1 MSTSKR
7 TVYVGNLPFGT
18 DEKTVRQ
25 VFEQIGPIK
34 GFRMALDK
42 TTGQPKGFGFVEYHE
57 DEHAVAAINSLDGQ
71 EMNGR
76 RLKVDTTENNREGED
91 EEDGAWGSR
100 ISMETK
106 KEIEQALRKLTLSEV
121 YDVVSEMKLLI
132 QRDRE
137 HAMNLLKSK
146 PVLAQALLT
155 AQLMLGMAQATSSA
169 APAAQEPAH
178 GFDAMAG
185 DETSELVEQLKSLTP
200 DQVAAL
206 GPSERAQYDEMMRLA
221 GAL

>member
-1 MSTSKR
+1 M
-7 TVYVGNLPFGT
+7 GNLPFGV
-18 DEKTVRQ
+18 DETTIRN
-25 VFEQIGPIK
+25 VFEKIGPVK

-42 TTGQPKGFGFVEYHE
+42 TTGQPKGFGFVEFHD
-57 DEHAVAAINSLDGQ
+57 DEHAVAAINTIDGLDL
-71 EMNGR
+71 NGR
-76 RLKVDTTENNREGED
+76 RLKVDTTENNREGDD
-91 EEDGAWGSR
+91 EEDSAWASR
-100 ISMETK
+100 INADTK

-137 HAMNLLKSK
+137 HAMTLLKNK

-155 AQLMLGMAQATSSA
+155 AQLMLGMAQATSSTSS
-169 APAAQEPAH
+169 AAQEPAH
-178 GFDAMAG
+178 GFDAMAA
-185 DETSELVEQLKSLTP
+185 DEALELVEQLKSLTP

-206 GPSERAQYDEMMRLA
+206 NPEERSKYEEYMRAA